1 MLSWR
6 QQALHMP
13 RSHYRWAAVTS
24 RGLLFVTCYC
34 YRICCFS
41 KDNMYNS
48 LPPPL
53 FLLFLWAAEI
63 SCENLSPVSDHTHNS
78 ATTLR
83 SGSCWIRKTWMCSML
98 NTKWLLL
105 STTIELQLLVQAHQL
120 LSFLSIEATLPLSGP
135 LRGLP
140 LRRLLRLTAS
150 KLTAAAAATV
160 AAPAASA
167 RGIAWEKFPSP
178 KYIGYIDGVC
188 GLRIYFRCSVTRASA
203 VQFVCGTDR
212 SAAPS
217 SDRTPVLAR
226 AVRTDAIDALR

>member
-1 MLSWR
+1 MLSLR
-6 QQALHMP
+6 QQTLHMP

-34 YRICCFS
+34 NRICCYC
-41 KDNMYNS
+41 KDNMHNS
-48 LPPPL
+48 LPPPLL

-83 SGSCWIRKTWMCSML
+83 SGSCWIRKTWMSSML

-140 LRRLLRLTAS
+140 LRRLLRLIAS
-150 KLTAAAAATV
+150 KSTAAAAV
-160 AAPAASA
+160 AAPATSAS
-167 RGIAWEKFPSP
+167 GIAWEKFSSP

-203 VQFVCGTDR
+203 VQFVCGSDT